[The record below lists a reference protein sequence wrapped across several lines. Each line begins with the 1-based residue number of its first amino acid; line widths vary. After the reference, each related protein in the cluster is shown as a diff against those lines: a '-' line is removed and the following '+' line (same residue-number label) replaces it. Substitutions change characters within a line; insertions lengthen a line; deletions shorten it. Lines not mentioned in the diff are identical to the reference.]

1 MKQDSDF
8 IYELPEVEQQ
18 ILNEHTPLSPQM
30 IFKIIR
36 KEGEEE
42 LQRPFMALAFSA
54 LAAGIFVSFS
64 FLFRSIFHMY
74 MINFPIEPM
83 ISSIGYTVGF
93 IIVILGRMQLF
104 TENPITTIIPLLSEW
119 SWRRFLKVVRLWS
132 TVFLFN
138 IIGTAIAA
146 VFFASEH
153 TLSVPVENAMY
164 EVASNIMQLNP
175 LEYFKGDSCR
185 YPDCGYCL
193 DITSS

>member
-138 IIGTAIAA
+138 IIGKAIAA
-146 VFFASEH
+146 VFFAS
-153 TLSVPVENAMY
+153 
-164 EVASNIMQLNP
+164 
-175 LEYFKGDSCR
+175 
-185 YPDCGYCL
+185 
-193 DITSS
+193 